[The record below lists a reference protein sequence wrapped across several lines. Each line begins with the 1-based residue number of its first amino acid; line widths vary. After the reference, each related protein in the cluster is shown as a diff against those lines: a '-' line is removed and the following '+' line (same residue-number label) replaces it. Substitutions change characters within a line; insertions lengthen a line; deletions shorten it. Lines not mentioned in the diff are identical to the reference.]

1 MEETIMNVGIPRER
15 FMDERRVALSPAG
28 VRGVVEAGGN
38 VFIEQH
44 AGEEAG
50 WQDAEYQKAG
60 ANVVFSRE
68 EAIGRADLLLKVLPP
83 NEGESELL
91 RDNQI
96 VMSYLQLPLARK
108 SVFQN
113 MVERKITAIGLENIY
128 YEGGGHPIRRAMS
141 EIAGSLSIHV
151 AARYLNADS
160 GGRGVLMGG
169 VPGVPPA
176 SIGIIG
182 AGVVGTTAAET
193 ALNMGAH
200 VFLLDH
206 KVAPLR
212 SAVQHFGKRLHTAVI
227 TESSIE
233 KISEFVDVL
242 IGCVLV
248 EDAATPHLVSR
259 EQVRNM
265 KNRSVAIDVA
275 IDQGGT
281 FETSRPTTLSSPTF
295 IDEGVIH
302 YAVPNM
308 PSKVAR
314 TSTRAFQNQVLPLV
328 VDVVRNGAKKAL
340 SEHSYLSS
348 GLNMF
353 EGIVTRS
360 TVGAAFGV
368 ETTSVSEVLK

>member
-1 MEETIMNVGIPRER
+1 MNVGIPRER

-91 RDNQI
+91 RDDQI
-96 VMSYLQLPLARK
+96 VMSYLQLPLAKK
-108 SVFQN
+108 SVFEN
-113 MVERKITAIGLENIY
+113 MVERKVTAIGLENIY

-182 AGVVGTTAAET
+182 AGVVGTTAAEA

-206 KVAPLR
+206 RVAPLR

-248 EDAATPHLVSR
+248 EDSATPHLVSR

-265 KNRSVAIDVA
+265 KKRSVAIDVA

-295 IDEGVIH
+295 IDEEVIH

-328 VDVVRNGAKKAL
+328 VDVVRKGARKAL
-340 SEHSYLSS
+340 AEHSYLSS

-368 ETTSVSEVLK
+368 ETASVSEVLK